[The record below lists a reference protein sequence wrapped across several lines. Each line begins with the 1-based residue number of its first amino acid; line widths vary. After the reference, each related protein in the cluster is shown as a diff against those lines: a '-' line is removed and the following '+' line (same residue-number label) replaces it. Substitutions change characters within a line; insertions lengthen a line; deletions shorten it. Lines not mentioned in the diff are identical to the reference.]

1 LSRAIARALSPL
13 PRPARGIAYSA
24 IDPLPAG
31 ARAPSSVPTRLID
44 SPRWL
49 FWVPTL
55 IWASTWHVILYQID
69 QVSALNSVGWRF
81 ALASAVL
88 FALAL
93 ARGDDWRI
101 GWRLH
106 GWLALAGV
114 VQFSVNYWAVYEAER
129 HIPSG
134 LVAVLFSL
142 MVFGNALSGSL
153 MFGQRV
159 SRRFLAAAAGGV
171 AGVVLIFWPEVLSAR
186 ARPHAALGLALG
198 LLAVTCACT
207 GNALTLMLSRRGVP
221 LVPML
226 AWTMGYGTLALLLV
240 SGASG
245 AGWQVGHGLAWWAS
259 LLYLA
264 AFGSVAAFLM
274 YFRLAQ
280 REGVARAALTGVLI
294 PPIALTISALLE
306 GWRPTGLSLAGMALC
321 LASVYVATRPA
332 TIPAQAPAR
341 P

>member
-1 LSRAIARALSPL
+1 MQSLANPL
-13 PRPARGIAYSA
+13 
-24 IDPLPAG
+24 G
-31 ARAPSSVPTRLID
+31 APGSTWNATIHAPSSVPTRFVD

-55 IWASTWHVILYQID
+55 IWASTWHVILYQIAE
-69 QVSALNSVGWRF
+69 VSALNSVGWRF
-81 ALASAVL
+81 ALASIGL

-93 ARGDDWRI
+93 ARGEDWRV
-101 GWRLH
+101 GARLH
-106 GWLALAGV
+106 GWLALTGV
-114 VQFSVNYWAVYEAER
+114 VQYSVNYWAVYEAER

-153 MFGQRV
+153 IFGQRV
-159 SRRFLAAAAGGV
+159 TGRFLAAAGGGV
-171 AGVVLIFWPEVLSAR
+171 AGVVLIFWPEVLSAG
-186 ARPHAALGLALG
+186 ARPHAALGLGCG

-221 LVPML
+221 LIPML
-226 AWTMGYGTLALLLV
+226 AWSMGYGALALLLV
-240 SGASG
+240 AGASG
-245 AGWQVGHGLAWWAS
+245 AGWQVGRGLAWWAS

-280 REGVARAALTGVLI
+280 REGAARAALTGVLI

-321 LASVYVATRPA
+321 LLSVFVATRPA
-332 TIPAQAPAR
+332 TNPEPVPDR